1 MTITAP
7 ILLELTASD
16 SHLAML
22 TPVIHELKRRG
33 LPLIVYSDCE
43 ILRKPSNVP
52 ALEAL
57 GVPYVRL
64 AEAPLP
70 SPDLDWE
77 MRAAPLRREIERHVT
92 RVRPSAVVV
101 LNDRNFPSNTF
112 VKTSRRLGVPS
123 ILLQES
129 MRKDLFQRP
138 TWRKLAFRW
147 RRRLMFRIEG
157 GLRMYGQGG
166 CDWYAAWGE
175 TSRAYFERVGVPAS
189 RIRITGNPRFDQL
202 AAEDW
207 SQAAHEARRKLG
219 MREGEYP
226 LTFLSSPIEKM
237 LIISAEEKDAALRR
251 LLEWVA
257 ALRESER
264 WKNVHVRFKLHRGES
279 LERFRMRLHELGVES
294 FAEAVEIG
302 LYPLVAASR
311 CVLMFSTTAGLEA
324 ALLRRPVGILT
335 LSRPIDDWDFVGHG
349 VASAIA
355 SREDLERFL
364 IAAGESDGP
373 GEAARRAAN
382 YYLAHVGGATARA
395 CDLIEAVARGERP
408 A

>member
-1 MTITAP
+1 MTLTSP

-22 TPVIHELKRRG
+22 TPVIQELKRRG
-33 LPLIVYSDCE
+33 LPLLVYSDCE
-43 ILRKPSNVP
+43 ILRKPSNLP
-52 ALEAL
+52 ALKAL
-57 GVPYVRL
+57 GVPFVRL
-64 AEAPLP
+64 AESPLP

-77 MRAAPLRREIERHVT
+77 MRAAPLRREIERQVA

-112 VKTSRRLGVPS
+112 VKTARRLGVPS

-175 TSRAYFERVGVPAS
+175 TSRAYFERVGVPPA

-202 AAEDW
+202 ATEDW
-207 SQAAHEARRKLG
+207 THAAQDARRKLG
-219 MREGEYP
+219 VVEGEFP

-237 LIISAEEKDAALRR
+237 LIISAEEKDLALRR

-257 ALRESER
+257 ALRESDR
-264 WKNVHVRFKLHRGES
+264 WKSVRLRFKLHRGES
-279 LERFRMRLHELGVES
+279 LERFRMRLNELGVTS

-335 LSRPIDDWDFVGHG
+335 LSRPLDDWDFVGRG
-349 VASAIA
+349 VASAVA
-355 SREDLERFL
+355 NYEDLERFL
-364 IAAGESDGP
+364 IAAQESDAP
-373 GEAARRAAN
+373 GEAARHAAN
-382 YYLAHVGGATARA
+382 YYLAHVGAATARA
-395 CDLIEAVARGERP
+395 CDLIETVAHGEQP

>member
-1 MTITAP
+1 MSLSTP

-16 SHLAML
+16 SHMAML
-22 TPVIHELKRRG
+22 TPVVHELRRRG
-33 LPLIVYSDCE
+33 LPVVVYSDCE

-57 GVPYVRL
+57 GVPFVRM

-77 MRAAPLRREIERHVT
+77 LRAAPLRREIERQVT
-92 RVRPSAVVV
+92 RLRPSAVVV

-112 VKTSRRLGVPS
+112 VKSARRLGVPS

-147 RRRLMFRIEG
+147 RRRLMFGIEG

-166 CDWYAAWGE
+166 CNWYAAWGE
-175 TSRAYFERVGVPAS
+175 TSRAYFERVGVPAAH
-189 RIRITGNPRFDQL
+189 IRITGNPRFDQL
-202 AAEDW
+202 ATSDW
-207 SQAAHEARRKLG
+207 SHAAQEARRKLAIA
-219 MREGEYP
+219 EGEFP

-251 LLEWVA
+251 LLEWVT
-257 ALRESER
+257 ALRSTEQ
-264 WKNVHVRFKLHRGES
+264 WKSVRLRFKLHRGES
-279 LERFRMRLHELGVES
+279 AERFRIKLHEWGVEE
-294 FAEAVEIG
+294 FADVVETG
-302 LYPLVAASR
+302 LYPLLAASR
-311 CVLMFSTTAGLEA
+311 CALMFSTTAGLEA
-324 ALLRRPVGILT
+324 ALLRRPVGILQ
-335 LSRPIDDWDFVGHG
+335 LSRALDDWDFVGRG

-355 SREDLERFL
+355 SRDDLERFL
-364 IAAGESDGP
+364 LSVQTSAAP

-382 YYLAHVGGATARA
+382 SYLAHVGSATARA
-395 CDLIEAVARGERP
+395 SDMIEAVARGEPP

>member
-1 MTITAP
+1 MTLSAP

-16 SHLAML
+16 SHMAML
-22 TPVIHELKRRG
+22 TPVVHELRRRG
-33 LPLIVYSDCE
+33 LPVVVYSDCE

-77 MRAAPLRREIERHVT
+77 MRAAPLRREIERQVT
-92 RVRPSAVVV
+92 RVRPAAVVV

-112 VKTSRRLGVPS
+112 VRTARRLGVPS

-147 RRRLMFRIEG
+147 RRRLMFGIEG

-175 TSRAYFERVGVPAS
+175 MSQAYFQRVGVPAA

-202 AAEDW
+202 ATSDW
-207 SQAAHEARRKLG
+207 SHAAHEARRKLA
-219 MREGEYP
+219 MAEGDFP

-257 ALRESER
+257 ALRSTER
-264 WKNVHVRFKLHRGES
+264 WKAVRLRFKLHRGES
-279 LERFRMRLHELGVES
+279 AERFRIKLHEWGAEG
-294 FAEAVEIG
+294 FAEVVEIG

-324 ALLRRPVGILT
+324 ALLRRSVGILT
-335 LSRPIDDWDFVGHG
+335 LSRPLDDWDFVGRG

-355 SREDLERFL
+355 SRDDLERFL
-364 IAAGESDGP
+364 AAAQEGEAP
-373 GEAARRAAN
+373 GEAARQAATS
-382 YYLAHVGGATARA
+382 YLAHVGSATARA
-395 CDLIEAVARGERP
+395 CDLIEAVANRQTP

>member
-1 MTITAP
+1 MAISAP

-22 TPVIHELKRRG
+22 TPVVHELKRRE
-33 LPLIVYSDCE
+33 LPVVVYSDCE
-43 ILRKPSNVP
+43 ILRKPSNLP

-57 GVPYVRL
+57 GVPFVRL
-64 AEAPLP
+64 AQAPLP
-70 SPDLDWE
+70 GADLDWE
-77 MRAAPLRREIERHVT
+77 LRAAPLRREIERHVA
-92 RVRPSAVVV
+92 RLRPSAVVV

-112 VKTSRRLGVPS
+112 VRAARRVGSPS

-147 RRRLMFRIEG
+147 RRRLMFGIEG
-157 GLRMYGQGG
+157 GLRKYGQGG

-175 TSRAYFERVGVPAS
+175 MSREYFERVGVPAA

-202 AAEDW
+202 ATGDW
-207 SQAAHEARRKLG
+207 TFAAREARRKMG
-219 MREGEYP
+219 VGEDEFP

-257 ALRESER
+257 DLRAVER
-264 WKNVHVRFKLHRGES
+264 WKNVRLRFKLHRGES
-279 LERFRMRLHELGVES
+279 AERFSVKLHEWGTDS
-294 FAEAVEIG
+294 FASVVEMG

-335 LSRPIDDWDFVGHG
+335 LSHALDDWDFVGRG
-349 VASAIA
+349 LASAVA

-364 IAAGESDGP
+364 IAAAEGEAQ
-373 GEAARRAAN
+373 GEAARRAATS
-382 YYLAHVGGATARA
+382 YLAHVGTATPRT
-395 CDLIEAVARGERP
+395 CDLIEAVARGEQP